1 MSYDTAD
8 RLVATQ
14 NGTQY
19 AEKKWIINRYDK
31 FNRLVYSFITIS
43 TQKIINT
50 ILKSSTVNEV
60 YNGNAAT
67 GGYTLMGGTLT
78 ELGINSL
85 LTVNYYDDYSFLN
98 SMSDPQ
104 KTILTCTTLSGYT
117 PPAATPTA
125 PAYAKTLLT
134 GSRVYH
140 LDDPTKYEVTAF
152 YYDKY
157 GRTVQTRATNHLE
170 GYDIAYNELDFT
182 GKPTKTYKTHAIHGE
197 SATITELYTYSYY
210 DNDQRL
216 KTTTY
221 SLNGATP
228 VILAVN
234 SYDQLGRLTGKL
246 RHNNAETTH
255 YGYNVRSWIT
265 SINNSSW
272 KEQIYYQDDPTH
284 PLYNGNIARSDW
296 TYSRRPNRGYRYTY
310 DGLNRLT
317 RADYGECSGLSQ
329 KQHLYDEY
337 FGYDKMGNIT
347 SIQRFCYSLID
358 NLTLTYKGNQLQK
371 GDDTSG
377 PHSGYNSTEY
387 TDYSTNVASDY
398 VYDANGNMTQN
409 LDKDIVAIRYN
420 VLNLPDIIQ
429 FKNGNQ
435 VINMYNANGQKLRTK
450 YYTAIS
456 SVVNPVIVPV
466 GIIHAPYSTSDATLL
481 LDDYLGST
489 LYEKGTAEDAA
500 HHPLTK
506 VLTPEGYVDYNT
518 PGQPYCYFRKDH
530 LGSIRE
536 VDTYLGSD
544 RKVVQKTQY
553 YPSGTPFEENFG
565 AGVQPYKFT
574 GKEMIT
580 MHGLNWQDFGAR
592 WLDNV
597 RMQFTSVDPLAER
610 NYSISPYAYC
620 SGNPVNRIDP
630 DGRREWPINET
641 YKGYKRTH
649 SNNWGEHRS
658 SPKSHYHAG
667 DDMNFK
673 GAGNG
678 DKGAPIVST
687 HDGYV
692 SSVKTIESGDKNAG
706 GTRIT
711 VTSEDG
717 TVSTTYM
724 HLSQTDVKVGAQ
736 VNEGQQIG
744 EMGRSGFGKEDAYDA
759 HLHYELRINGE
770 NVNPVGA
777 NGNLIDPQKL
787 ITPAANVNL
796 PEVSVEG
803 QGGSGT
809 LPVPTPQLPVAEV
822 KIPENMPTQQ

>member
-518 PGQPYCYFRKDH
+518 PGQPNCYFRKDH

-597 RMQFTSVDPLAER
+597 RMQFTSMDPLAEKY
-610 NYSISPYAYC
+610 YSISPYAYC
-620 SGNPVNRIDP
+620 AGNPVNRIDP
-630 DGRREWPINET
+630 DGMTWDDQKAADELVKNVQDKITYLNDVSASYTKQLNDVNLTDDQVKDINDKISALSDRVNELNASIDDI
-641 YKGYKRTH
+641 KQL
-649 SNNWGEHRS
+649 
-658 SPKSHYHAG
+658 G
-667 DDMNFK
+667 DDEMNTYVLNQN
-673 GAGNG
+673 GGGTNG
-678 DKGAPIVST
+678 DVTQESNGKVSINAPTNGLALHEIKHITQSEIA
-687 HDGYV
+687 GGL
-692 SSVKTIESGDKNAG
+692 KFINGKLQNAG
-706 GTRIT
+706 RNGDEKINNE
-711 VTSEDG
+711 VQS
-717 TVSTTYM
+717 Y
-724 HLSQTDVKVGAQ
+724 KAQ
-736 VNEGQQIG
+736 F
-744 EMGRSGFGKEDAYDA
+744 S
-759 HLHYELRINGE
+759 L
-770 NVNPVGA
+770 
-777 NGNLIDPQKL
+777 NGNIPGGVPIWSPLN
-787 ITPAANVNL
+787 ITPTMVRNMRN
-796 PEVSVEG
+796 SDR
-803 QGGSGT
+803 T
-809 LPVPTPQLPVAEV
+809 LTYPY
-822 KIPENMPTQQ
+822 

>member
-1 MSYDTAD
+1 M
-8 RLVATQ
+8 R
-14 NGTQY
+14 
-19 AEKKWIINRYDK
+19 INRK
-31 FNRLVYSFITIS
+31 CI
-43 TQKIINT
+43 
-50 ILKSSTVNEV
+50 
-60 YNGNAAT
+60 
-67 GGYTLMGGTLT
+67 
-78 ELGINSL
+78 
-85 LTVNYYDDYSFLN
+85 
-98 SMSDPQ
+98 
-104 KTILTCTTLSGYT
+104 
-117 PPAATPTA
+117 
-125 PAYAKTLLT
+125 
-134 GSRVYH
+134 
-140 LDDPTKYEVTAF
+140 
-152 YYDKY
+152 
-157 GRTVQTRATNHLE
+157 
-170 GYDIAYNELDFT
+170 
-182 GKPTKTYKTHAIHGE
+182 
-197 SATITELYTYSYY
+197 
-210 DNDQRL
+210 
-216 KTTTY
+216 
-221 SLNGATP
+221 
-228 VILAVN
+228 
-234 SYDQLGRLTGKL
+234 
-246 RHNNAETTH
+246 
-255 YGYNVRSWIT
+255 
-265 SINNSSW
+265 
-272 KEQIYYQDDPTH
+272 
-284 PLYNGNIARSDW
+284 
-296 TYSRRPNRGYRYTY
+296 
-310 DGLNRLT
+310 
-317 RADYGECSGLSQ
+317 
-329 KQHLYDEY
+329 
-337 FGYDKMGNIT
+337 
-347 SIQRFCYSLID
+347 
-358 NLTLTYKGNQLQK
+358 
-371 GDDTSG
+371 
-377 PHSGYNSTEY
+377 PHSFRIY
-387 TDYSTNVASDY
+387 
-398 VYDANGNMTQN
+398 
-409 LDKDIVAIRYN
+409 
-420 VLNLPDIIQ
+420 
-429 FKNGNQ
+429 
-435 VINMYNANGQKLRTK
+435 QKLRTK
-450 YYTAIS
+450 YYTAITL
-456 SVVNPVIVPV
+456 VIVPV
-466 GIIHAPYSTSDATLL
+466 GTIHAPYSTSDATLL
-481 LDDYLGST
+481 LDDYLGSI